1 MGLLYFQN
9 PQCRILKNSPH
20 HIFHTNRTCTK
31 NTFCKNNP
39 GPNPQKPTTNR
50 HFHLVCFYGSGRLLY
65 FELQQGNVQSQWQ
78 ITCLC
83 PFIRKFPQL
92 IAAWNDGIGFK
103 LNLWMPTTFLGFIYT
118 PGKKRTARAGTL
130 KIMAFSEFGDHLNLG
145 IFQGSYCSS
154 GAKILSFFRGLWVL
168 WQFFC
173 LVWLCVWWG
182 VVVLV

>member
-20 HIFHTNRTCTK
+20 HTFHTSRICTK

-39 GPNPQKPTTNR
+39 GPNPPKPTTNR

-103 LNLWMPTTFLGFIYT
+103 LNPECVPLIGGTIHPRAKT
-118 PGKKRTARAGTL
+118 KRRGLEKPKT
-130 KIMAFSEFGDHLNLG
+130 MAFSEFGDHLNLQ
-145 IFQGSYCSS
+145 IFQGSIVLQVQKSYLLS
-154 GAKILSFFRGLWVL
+154 GLCTTEVL
-168 WQFFC
+168 
-173 LVWLCVWWG
+173 G
-182 VVVLV
+182 